1 MNEYHIKSI
10 QFDIIQKLTVGICI
24 ILIIM
29 YIHLFAHKFIPNTIT
44 PIKSTTNTEIII
56 EQMAWQNDSCWGG
69 F

>member
-10 QFDIIQKLTVGICI
+10 QFDVIQKLIVGICI

-29 YIHLFAHKFIPNTIT
+29 YTYLFVHGFTSNTIT